1 MTVPGRVAMHL
12 ASTGK
17 PGLKVL
23 TTETIARTRRTSMKA
38 LSLYALSPLRFAY
51 SSWPQQALSDHCD
64 VSEYVR

>member
-23 TTETIARTRRTSMKA
+23 TTETIARTRMKA